1 MRLTQKYITKAKT
14 TLLELTTDDKSKLHK
29 AYTFKIGDFFFLFS
43 SFNLKEKIR
52 QLAFLFY
59 LNDKY
64 PWVLRDRTQY
74 QGYDFDY
81 FEKFI
86 RLRYDEKSLITE
98 PNSIEG
104 LMNLFKIYERQQKQQ
119 KNSE

>member
-1 MRLTQKYITKAKT
+1 MRLTQKYITKAKA

-43 SFNLKEKIR
+43 SFNLKEKVR

-59 LNDKY
+59 LDDKY

-74 QGYDFDY
+74 QRYNFDY

-86 RLRYDEKSLITE
+86 RLRYDEESLVTE

-104 LMNLFKIYERQQKQQ
+104 LMNLFKIYEKQQ